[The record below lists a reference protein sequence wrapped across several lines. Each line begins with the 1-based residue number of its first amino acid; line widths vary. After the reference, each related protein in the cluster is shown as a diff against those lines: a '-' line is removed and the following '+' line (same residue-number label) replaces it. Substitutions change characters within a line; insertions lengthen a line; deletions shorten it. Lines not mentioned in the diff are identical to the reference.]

1 MTKETLGYVELEWT
15 CGHCGNKNAG
25 TRKTC
30 EQCGAP
36 MDEKST
42 FAVPEKVELIEDEA
56 KIHRAASGPPDIH
69 CPYCGTRN
77 PGDATTCKQCAGD
90 LTEGKARETGQVL
103 GAAPGVAPPTPR
115 RGKTK
120 GEPRHRKSRRRARP
134 RVATPSPGVTPAKRR
149 SRVPILPLAILA
161 LVLICL
167 VGFFFMATVRT
178 SDVTAVVRD
187 VSWTRSIEIEQ
198 LQQVSGEGW
207 RSELP
212 LEAQN
217 VYCESKF
224 HHTQADPPVDPNVVS
239 QEVCGTPYV
248 VDQGSGYG
256 KVVRDCE
263 YQVYADYCR
272 YSYADWQPLTTKSA
286 SGHDLAP
293 FWPQVYLESNQRE
306 GTRSETYEVLFDAG
320 GKLYRYRVRD
330 ATGLARFEKGS
341 RWNLTISGLDG
352 DQVIVIG
359 IGYGAGNRHFERA
372 RLSRAERGVE

>member
-42 FAVPEKVELIEDEA
+42 FAVPEKVELVKDAA

-77 PGDATTCKQCAGD
+77 PGDAKVCKQCGGD
-90 LTEGKARETGQVL
+90 LSEGKARETGQVL
-103 GAAPGVAPPTPR
+103 GAAPGIVPPTPPET
-115 RGKTK
+115 GKEK
-120 GEPRHRKSRRRARP
+120 HKPAHRKRHRRTRSHVAAP
-134 RVATPSPGVTPAKRR
+134 ASGVATAKPR
-149 SRVPILPLAILA
+149 SRTPIVPLAILA

-167 VGFFFMATVRT
+167 VGFFFMAATKTSTVQG
-178 SDVTAVVRD
+178 VVQD
-187 VSWTRSIEIEQ
+187 ITWTRSIAIEQ

-207 RSELP
+207 RSEIP
-212 LEAQN
+212 ASAAN
-217 VYCESKF
+217 VFCQPKL
-224 HHTQADPPVDPNVVS
+224 HHTQPDPPADPNVVS

-272 YSYADWQPLTTKSA
+272 YSTTA
-286 SGHDLAP
+286 WGVFRTATAEGHDLNP
-293 FWPQVYLESNQRE
+293 YWPRFALQRNQRE
-306 GTRSETYEVLFDAG
+306 GTRSEAYQVVFDTD
-320 GKLYRYRVRD
+320 GKLYRYHVRD
-330 ATGLARFEKGS
+330 VSELARFTPGS
-341 RWNLTISGLDG
+341 HWTLTISGLG
-352 DQVIVIG
+352 
-359 IGYGAGNRHFERA
+359 
-372 RLSRAERGVE
+372 GVTSVQPAD

>member
-15 CGHCGNKNAG
+15 CGHCGNKNTG

-36 MDEKST
+36 MDEKSQ
-42 FAVPEKVELIEDEA
+42 FEVPEKVEIIRDEA
-56 KIHRAASGPPDIH
+56 KLHSAESGPPDIH

-103 GAAPGVAPPTPR
+103 GAAPGAAPPTPR

-120 GEPRHRKSRRRARP
+120 GVPASRRRARP
-134 RVATPSPGVTPAKRR
+134 RVTTPSPGATPAKRR

-167 VGFFFMATVRT
+167 VGFFFMAAVRT
-178 SDVTAVVRD
+178 SDVQAVVQD
-187 VSWTRSIEIEQ
+187 INWTRSVPIEQ
-198 LQQVSGEGW
+198 LQQATGEGW
-207 RSELP
+207 RNEIP
-212 LEAQN
+212 ADARN
-217 VYCESKF
+217 VTCQPKF
-224 HHTQADPPVDPNVVS
+224 HHTQPDPVTDPNVTAE
-239 QEVCGTPYV
+239 EVCGTPYV

-272 YSYADWQPLTTKSA
+272 YSYAAWQPYTTKTA
-286 SGHDLAP
+286 TGHDLNP
-293 FWPQVYLESNQRE
+293 YWPQIYLGPNQRE
-306 GTRSETYEVLFDAG
+306 GARSETYEVVFDAD
-320 GKLYRYRVRD
+320 GKLYRYHVRD
-330 ATGLARFEKGS
+330 ATDLSLYEKGS
-341 RWNLTISGLDG
+341 HWTLTISGLG
-352 DQVIVIG
+352 
-359 IGYGAGNRHFERA
+359 
-372 RLSRAERGVE
+372 GVASVKPAP